1 MYCYIGKRRFGN
13 YPVDDPLNKKVLKEF
28 TYTVKRCDWNI
39 FFPQDL
45 LKYTPHHHHDRSSLQ
60 TALTDLENV
69 THILNERKR
78 ESEELFQAKK
88 LQKALNCKFPGER
101 EARLVRQDEMN
112 EMVWA
117 GYCPYVLSKE
127 IYISL
132 FGKKKIMRI
141 KH

>member
-1 MYCYIGKRRFGN
+1 MC
-13 YPVDDPLNKKVLKEF
+13 
-28 TYTVKRCDWNI
+28 

-101 EARLVRQDEMN
+101 EHRLVRQDEMN
-112 EMVWA
+112 EMV
-117 GYCPYVLSKE
+117 CVH
-127 IYISL
+127 ISL
-132 FGKKKIMRI
+132 KKSILHSLEKGNNEN
-141 KH
+141 

>member
-1 MYCYIGKRRFGN
+1 MVLHWHGW
-13 YPVDDPLNKKVLKEF
+13 DPLNKIVLKEF
-28 TYTVKRCDWNI
+28 NKKSGNLIEMC
-39 FFPQDL
+39 FSPQDL

-112 EMVWA
+112 EMV
-117 GYCPYVLSKE
+117 GGSVLKV
-127 IYISL
+127 IFL
-132 FGKKKIMRI
+132 
-141 KH
+141 